1 MGMRVKMSCVH
12 NFASIYNTILITLQ
26 INLFSQFILK
36 NQIKCINFM
45 YLVGVCRKLTD
56 PPNPTQPNPT
66 RWVGLVFKA
75 WWVGLGYKK
84 FFYSGLDWV

>member
-1 MGMRVKMSCVH
+1 MGMRVRMSCVH

-45 YLVGVCRKLTD
+45 YLVGVYRKLTD
-56 PPNPTQPNPT
+56 PPNPTQPNPPIFNIY
-66 RWVGLVFKA
+66 LIIFK
-75 WWVGLGYKK
+75 KK
-84 FFYSGLDWV
+84 KSAIGHLYLISI

>member
-1 MGMRVKMSCVH
+1 MGMRVRMSCVH

-56 PPNPTQPNPT
+56 PPNPTQPNPPIFNIY
-66 RWVGLVFKA
+66 LIIFF
-75 WWVGLGYKK
+75 LKK
-84 FFYSGLDWV
+84 ISYRALIYIYIYI